1 MHEISINLMVNGKA
15 YSIKTSYKRTLLDLL
30 RDELGFSGIK
40 DGCHEGECGACTVL
54 CDGAPMN
61 ACLILAGQADGH
73 HIQTIEGLGSNG
85 DLHPVQKAYIQS
97 GAVQCGF
104 CTPGFILSSVALL
117 ERNPDPSDGEIKEA
131 LAGNICRCT
140 GYTKII
146 DAVKA
151 AAEELKNE

>member
-1 MHEISINLMVNGKA
+1 MHEISISLQVDGKA
-15 YSIKTSYKRTLLDLL
+15 YAVKTNYKKTLLDLL
-30 RDELGFSGIK
+30 RDELEFSGIK

-54 CDGAPMN
+54 FDGAPMN

-73 HIQTIEGLGSNG
+73 QIQTIEGLGSDG
-85 DLHPVQKAYIQS
+85 DLHPVQQAYIET

-117 ERNPDPSDGEIKEA
+117 ERNPDPSDLEIKEA

-151 AAEELKNE
+151 AAEEIRNG